1 MRFNIKLSEYNNTA
15 TVSIY
20 GDLVGFDD
28 DYERKASYSAPT
40 NKDNDELIISP
51 FTNEVLMPITDEI
64 KSNDEKLDE
73 YKSKQESLTKSI
85 QRSKRNIST
94 LIRSM
99 DLTNAYFVTLTFDKA
114 KVDRNN
120 FSACCSKTRNWLQN
134 QRKRCGAD
142 KMSFICVPELHP
154 QKMDAWH
161 MHLIISNWD
170 NIPISDSGHKDHMGR
185 TIYNLDLWKY
195 GFSTAI
201 KIENDPMTS
210 IKLSKYVTKYF
221 TKESSMIAHNKH
233 RYFASQNI
241 PKPKIKKWYF
251 ETEEEQTSIL
261 AEIYD
266 KGYTIV
272 SSNHFD
278 GFVNIDFIEM
288 IKKGGN
294 NCNNQTDKLSKNI
307 SN

>member
-1 MRFNIKLSEYNNTA
+1 MRFNIKLTEYNNTA

-28 DYERKASYSAPT
+28 DYVRTPSCATPT
-40 NKDNDELIISP
+40 EDNNKLIISP
-51 FTNEVLMPITDEI
+51 FTNEILTPISDEV
-64 KSNDEKLDE
+64 KTAEEKIEE
-73 YKSKQESLTKSI
+73 YKANQESLSKSI
-85 QRSKRNIST
+85 QRSKRKILT

-99 DLTNAYFVTLTFDKA
+99 DLSNAYFVTLTFDKS

-120 FSACCSKTRNWLQN
+120 FSVCCSKTRNWLQN

-142 KMSFICVPELHP
+142 NMAFICVPELHP

-161 MHLIISNWD
+161 MHLIICNWD
-170 NIPISDSGHKDHMGR
+170 NIPITDSGHKDTRGR
-185 TIYNLDLWKY
+185 IIYNLDLWRY

-201 KIENDPMTS
+201 KIEDDPLTS
-210 IKLSKYVTKYF
+210 IKLAKYVTKYF

-241 PKPKIKKWYF
+241 PKPNIKKWYF

-294 NCNNQTDKLSKNI
+294 NCNNQIDKLSKDI